1 MQGLRISQDII
12 TMKSGFEKAVWG
24 TGGWITGEKAQS
36 RMGMRVQ
43 EKGAM
48 MSDDECDIR
57 LKLATA
63 STNPEQAFIKHLL
76 CDSCRS

>member
-1 MQGLRISQDII
+1 MEDPVQELRMLRVII
-12 TMKSGFEKAVWG
+12 TMKSGFEKAARGTGGREV

-48 MSDDECDIR
+48 TSDEVV
-57 LKLATA
+57 
-63 STNPEQAFIKHLL
+63 
-76 CDSCRS
+76 

>member
-24 TGGWITGEKAQS
+24 TGGKEVTGGWITGEKAQS

-48 MSDDECDIR
+48 TSGDDV
-57 LKLATA
+57 
-63 STNPEQAFIKHLL
+63 
-76 CDSCRS
+76 